1 MPTEAPQR
9 APGAPPLEES
19 VTVLFPSW
27 QSRPLRPGPGR
38 SPEQVAADQRSRLQ
52 RAVIELVA
60 ENGYPSLT
68 VRALAKR
75 AQISSGVFYRHYRST
90 DDCFLST
97 YDQTC
102 RHAAERMME
111 ASQRGRNPRER
122 VTLAIE
128 RILID
133 IVMAPQVA
141 TFMLRSAPASGPV
154 FTETLRISAL
164 QVGGALEYCL
174 RTGDGATLPQ
184 PLMEGVVAGLARI
197 GRVEAAGAGI
207 DRIPAVASKAA
218 AWVMSVCGVSPREA
232 TILITVG
239 PQGLGQGRRA
249 DEGRRD
255 ESMRAIPGDDRGMLL
270 SAAIRIARTG
280 HHHLTVTRICREAGV
295 PRRRFSRC
303 FAGLEECFSA
313 ALETRAL
320 ILISA
325 WRRGRTAQAAWS
337 GSVQRAM
344 ELIGTTVEGDADGG
358 RLLLVE
364 IFAAGT
370 QGVESRDRLIA
381 QIAQTVRAT
390 APADQRPSN
399 LEAEASTTAAWTI
412 LAVRLTGRTPP
423 QGQIN
428 SSSKR

>member
-1 MPTEAPQR
+1 MPTDAPQR

-27 QSRPLRPGPGR
+27 QYRPLRPGPGR

-111 ASQRGRNPRER
+111 AGQRGRNPRER

-197 GRVEAAGAGI
+197 GRVETAGLG
-207 DRIPAVASKAA
+207 RERVPAVASDAA
-218 AWVMSVCGVSPREA
+218 VWMMSVCGVSPRE
-232 TILITVG
+232 TSILVAQG
-239 PQGLGQGRRA
+239 PPGQHVGRRVSG
-249 DEGRRD
+249 GRRD
-255 ESMRAIPGDDRGMLL
+255 DPMRAMQGDDRGMLL
-270 SAAIRIARTG
+270 SAAIRVARTG
-280 HHHLTVTRICREAGV
+280 HHHLTVPSICREAGV
-295 PRRRFSRC
+295 PRRSFGRY
-303 FAGLEECFSA
+303 FAGLEECFST

-320 ILISA
+320 NLISV
-325 WRRGRTAQAAWS
+325 WRRSRTAQAVWS
-337 GSVQRAM
+337 GSVQRAL
-344 ELIGTTVEGDADGG
+344 ELIGSTIEGDADGG

-370 QGVESRDRLIA
+370 QGVESRDRLIS

-390 APADQRPSN
+390 APAEQRPSN

-423 QGQIN
+423 QGQIV